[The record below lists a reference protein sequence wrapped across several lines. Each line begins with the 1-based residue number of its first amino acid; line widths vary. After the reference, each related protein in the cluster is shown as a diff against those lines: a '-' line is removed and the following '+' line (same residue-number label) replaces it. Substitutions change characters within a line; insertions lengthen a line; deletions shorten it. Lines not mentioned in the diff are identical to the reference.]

1 MIFVMLCL
9 AFPDKEGSHRL
20 NQTWQSLSAS
30 AQSLI
35 DGLLE
40 FDPIKRFSL
49 INVCQHSW
57 VNFIKIEK
65 SDHSKPVETVR
76 QTSTMSFLDED
87 MDYGLA
93 RQNPAIIPHC
103 VNDPVLRGSFIAH
116 KVDPRTDHGFARQ
129 TTVVHVSDFLERDAD
144 NGLARQTTVGIP
156 RCVDDPVLRGV
167 LALHRA
173 LVHIQQER
181 SIALWALAGS
191 PGEGVISCG
200 REQLQWHI
208 ELTEKRVHEAKKM
221 LEQGQSMD
229 ERVHLE
235 NSFQQLASSLRAGR
249 QLALSVVPLG
259 KTDRPSCCM
268 SLDSFDSAFA
278 AYNDAC
284 RSIIEKVAQC
294 VEIAKHGSSEGRRA
308 ARQYRLFSSAAEQ
321 LSRERAFM
329 CGQSQSHSAASCG
342 AEGLSSA
349 MMQRLFE
356 IIGARKILLG
366 TVNKGSYTVATSTGI
381 LDGLIGEGQS
391 TLLDTSDL
399 AELENLES
407 RVLAPA
413 EGEYLPIA
421 SWYRTLTRL
430 LNEIHMKISIA
441 LARDLRP
448 ESGSRTS
455 GAFGA
460 LSPKGSPNR
469 QSSGEDSL
477 EARPSLRRG
486 VSRSSSITALG
497 PVQEDSVDNKTAWQ
511 PHNQEDKT
519 EPAEGFGGK
528 ENGRSCGCKA
538 GLRLVLLQLL
548 DRLGR

>member
-1 MIFVMLCL
+1 MLCL

-57 VNFIKIEK
+57 VNFIKVEK
-65 SDHSKPVETVR
+65 SDHSNPTSPTTKR

-87 MDYGLA
+87 MDYTPA
-93 RQNPAIIPHC
+93 RQNPATIPRC
-103 VNDPVLRGSFIAH
+103 VNDPVMRGSFIAD

-191 PGEGVISCG
+191 PGGGVISSG

-235 NSFQQLASSLRAGR
+235 KTFQQVASSLRAGR
-249 QLALSVVPLG
+249 QLSLSVVPLG
-259 KTDRPSCCM
+259 MTDRPSGCM

-294 VEIAKHGSSEGRRA
+294 VEIAKLGSAEGRRA

-329 CGQSQSHSAASCG
+329 NGQSQSHSAASCG
-342 AEGLSSA
+342 AEELSSA

-366 TVNKGSYTVATSTGI
+366 TVNKGSYTVAASTGI
-381 LDGLIGEGQS
+381 LDGLIGEGQPA
-391 TLLDTSDL
+391 LLGASDL
-399 AELENLES
+399 AELEHLEA
-407 RVLAPA
+407 RVLAPTK
-413 EGEYLPIA
+413 GEALPIA
-421 SWYRTLTRL
+421 CWYRTLTRL

-455 GAFGA
+455 GI
-460 LSPKGSPNR
+460 LSPTGSPHR
-469 QSSGEDSL
+469 QSSDPAFL
-477 EARPSLRRG
+477 EARPSIRQ
-486 VSRSSSITALG
+486 RSSGVKALG
-497 PVQEDSVDNKTAWQ
+497 PVEEEPMPDHS
-511 PHNQEDKT
+511 HMEEDKT
-519 EPAEGFGGK
+519 EPAKEIGGK
-528 ENGRSCGCKA
+528 QKHLSCGCKA
-538 GLRLVLLQLL
+538 GLRFVLLQLL
-548 DRLGR
+548 DKLGR